1 VKFLTELFEV
11 MRDGA
16 WLTRARI
23 MRWAAV
29 TLACAVGFELFIAG
43 TAHGLNDYDGRPF
56 GTDFSSFY
64 AAGRVALHGANPYDQ
79 DSLYQIQRSV
89 FGSGTPYY
97 SFAYPPFFVIVTEL
111 LVKLPYFAAF
121 ALWQGSSFAFYL
133 SGMAALRRRFG
144 TALPGDLYFISAA
157 AFTAVIVNLTHGQTA
172 FLTAGFFAFGL
183 ALLPESPWLA
193 GAALGLLA
201 IKPQFGLL
209 IPIALAAGG
218 HWRSFG
224 AAAVTIFSM
233 VVATTV
239 VLGTGIWGAF
249 LESANQSRH
258 IILDLGGVGYPKM
271 VTVFAW
277 ARLWRFPL
285 ALAYAAQ
292 AVVSLSGMFLV
303 SLVWRSGAD
312 WRLKGAALCA
322 GTLLVT
328 PFALDYDLMILA
340 PAIALLAMYGF
351 DNAPRPYLAAILSVL
366 WLSPLFVRFFASALA
381 VPLGSWCVIG
391 VLFLVWAEA
400 SAEVRSPPA
409 KVTLA

>member
-1 VKFLTELFEV
+1 
-11 MRDGA
+11 
-16 WLTRARI
+16 
-23 MRWAAV
+23 
-29 TLACAVGFELFIAG
+29 
-43 TAHGLNDYDGRPF
+43 
-56 GTDFSSFY
+56 
-64 AAGRVALHGANPYDQ
+64 
-79 DSLYQIQRSV
+79 
-89 FGSGTPYY
+89 
-97 SFAYPPFFVIVTEL
+97 
-111 LVKLPYFAAF
+111 
-121 ALWQGSSFAFYL
+121 
-133 SGMAALRRRFG
+133 
-144 TALPGDLYFISAA
+144 
-157 AFTAVIVNLTHGQTA
+157 
-172 FLTAGFFAFGL
+172 
-183 ALLPESPWLA
+183 
-193 GAALGLLA
+193 
-201 IKPQFGLL
+201 
-209 IPIALAAGG
+209 
-218 HWRSFG
+218 
-224 AAAVTIFSM
+224 
-233 VVATTV
+233 
-239 VLGTGIWGAF
+239 LGTGIWGAF

-351 DNAPRPYLAAILSVL
+351 DNAPRPYLATILSVL

-391 VLFLVWAEA
+391 VLFLVWREA